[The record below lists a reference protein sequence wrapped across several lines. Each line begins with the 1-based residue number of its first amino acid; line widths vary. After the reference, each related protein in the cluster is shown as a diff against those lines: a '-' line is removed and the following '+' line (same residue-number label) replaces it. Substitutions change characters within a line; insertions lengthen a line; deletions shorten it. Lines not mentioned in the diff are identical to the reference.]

1 MVMGEIIKLD
11 NICQYNEMVGQ
22 ETLHPLVSVLDLSKS
37 SRMMKHVRMSYG
49 FYAVF
54 LKEVKCGDLRYGRNY
69 YDYQEGTLVFLAPGQ
84 VIGIDDNGEYFQP
97 KGRACYS
104 IPT

>member
-1 MVMGEIIKLD
+1 MGEIIKLD

-54 LKEVKCGDLRYGRNY
+54 LKEVKCGDSTITIIKKERWFFWLPDR
-69 YDYQEGTLVFLAPGQ
+69 
-84 VIGIDDNGEYFQP
+84 
-97 KGRACYS
+97 
-104 IPT
+104 

>member
-1 MVMGEIIKLD
+1 MGEIIKLD

-22 ETLHPLVSVLDLSKS
+22 ETLHPLVSVIDLSKS

-54 LKEVKCGDLRYGRNY
+54 LKDATITIIRKARWFFWLPDR
-69 YDYQEGTLVFLAPGQ
+69 
-84 VIGIDDNGEYFQP
+84 
-97 KGRACYS
+97 
-104 IPT
+104 